1 MPPTITR
8 LVSPTGFELVLR
20 ADDHAVGYTGFIVV
34 HSATLGPAV
43 GGTRFWAYRSDADA
57 LADVLR
63 LARGMTYK
71 SAMAGL
77 PFGGGKSVIIRRN
90 GYVDRA
96 ALFRA
101 HGRFVESLGGR
112 YITAEDVGSSP
123 DDMACIRAE
132 TRHVVGLAALSGDP
146 SPHTARGVFR
156 ALLAAAAHRW
166 GESDLPRRTVA
177 VQGCGA
183 VGRQLAFELQRA
195 GARLIVCD
203 ADPARAQRVAEEL
216 GALVVP
222 PEDIYDS
229 HADIFAPCALGG
241 VLNESTIPR
250 LGADVVVGSANNQ
263 LGRSRHATLLHDR
276 GIVYVPDYVANAGGI
291 INGSREIAGWSAEDA
306 RARIEAIHETTL
318 ELLRA
323 AERAGVSP
331 AEMADRIVEQ
341 RLAARRDPAMVR
353 QAGLA
358 ARTTTV

>member
-1 MPPTITR
+1 MPPTVRR
-8 LVSPTGFELVLR
+8 LVPPTGFELVMR
-20 ADDHAVGYTGFIVV
+20 ADDREVGYTGFIAV
-34 HSATLGPAV
+34 HSTALGPAV
-43 GGTRFWAYRSDADA
+43 GGTRLWSYPSDADA

-71 SAMAGL
+71 SALAGL

-101 HGRFVESLGGR
+101 HGRFVEALGGR
-112 YITAEDVGSSP
+112 YITGEDVGSSP
-123 DDMACIRAE
+123 DDMACVRAE

-156 ALLAAAAHRW
+156 AMLAAAAHRW
-166 GESDLPRRTVA
+166 GEPDLPRRTVA

-183 VGRQLAFELQRA
+183 VGRHLAFELRRA

-203 ADPARAQRVAEEL
+203 ADDVRAQRVAEEQ

-241 VLNESTIPR
+241 VLDDITIPR
-250 LGADVVVGSANNQ
+250 LAVDVVVGSANNQ
-263 LGRSRHATLLHDR
+263 LLRGRHATLLHDR
-276 GIVYVPDYVANAGGI
+276 GILYVPDYLANVGGL
-291 INGSREIAGWSAEDA
+291 INGSRELAGWSADDA
-306 RARIEAIHETTL
+306 RARIEAIHDTTL
-318 ELLRA
+318 ELLRS

-341 RLAARRDPAMVR
+341 RLAAGRDSPVDS
-353 QAGLA
+353 QAGLT
-358 ARTTTV
+358 ARITTV